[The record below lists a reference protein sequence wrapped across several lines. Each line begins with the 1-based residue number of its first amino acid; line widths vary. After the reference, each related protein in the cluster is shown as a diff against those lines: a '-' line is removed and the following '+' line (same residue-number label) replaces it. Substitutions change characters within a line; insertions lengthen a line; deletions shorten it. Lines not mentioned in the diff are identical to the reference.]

1 LKYGGVTGIK
11 KPVTITVPS
20 DPKYLCVIRDV
31 TVRVG
36 TLHGMDEA
44 ITEQI
49 KLAVDEACS
58 NVIKHAYLG
67 DTRKKIKVE
76 YRITPGAFEVI
87 IEDSGR
93 KADPDL
99 IKGRRLNE
107 VRPGGLGIH
116 FIKRVFDVFEFD
128 KGRKRGNRLRLVRDL
143 GKDDGDRNKGI

>member
-1 LKYGGVTGIK
+1 VIGIK

-31 TVRVG
+31 TVRLGILNGVNE
-36 TLHGMDEA
+36 TV
-44 ITEQI
+44 TEQI

-67 DTRKKIKVE
+67 DIRKKIKVE
-76 YRITPGAFEVI
+76 YRITPGVFEVI

-99 IKGRRLNE
+99 IRGRRLTD
-107 VRPGGLGIH
+107 VRPGGLGVH
-116 FIKRVFDVFEFD
+116 FIRRVFDVFEFEE
-128 KGRKRGNRLRLVRDL
+128 GRKRGNRLRLVRDM
-143 GKDDGDRNKGI
+143 GKDDGNRDKGI